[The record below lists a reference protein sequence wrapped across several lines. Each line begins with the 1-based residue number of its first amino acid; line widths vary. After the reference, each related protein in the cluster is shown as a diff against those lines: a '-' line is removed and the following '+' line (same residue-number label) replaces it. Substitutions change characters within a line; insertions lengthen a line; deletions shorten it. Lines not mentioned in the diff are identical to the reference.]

1 MKKIFL
7 MAAITMMAAVSVNA
21 QNDYETKHEVAISYG
36 AFSNSQI
43 IDVFEEIT
51 GAMFGAKLEN
61 EKFFGPISAEYFYHF
76 KPWLSVG
83 AIMVYGANKQDV
95 MSDNEK
101 TAESKNGYFTL
112 MPAVKFDYLRKKHF
126 GMYSKIALGAT
137 LRNEKYDSNR
147 DNSNDYDDSALHV
160 NWQLSLLGIEA
171 GSPTVRAF
179 AELGFGEQGIILAGL
194 RYKF

>member
-7 MAAITMMAAVSVNA
+7 MAAITMMAAVSVNV
-21 QNDYETKHEVAISYG
+21 QNDHETKHEVAISYG

-61 EKFFGPISAEYFYHF
+61 EKFFGPISAKCFYHF

-112 MPAVKFDYLRKKHF
+112 MPAVKFDYLPR
-126 GMYSKIALGAT
+126 SI
-137 LRNEKYDSNR
+137 
-147 DNSNDYDDSALHV
+147 SACT
-160 NWQLSLLGIEA
+160 
-171 GSPTVRAF
+171 PR
-179 AELGFGEQGIILAGL
+179 
-194 RYKF
+194 